1 MRRLWILPFLVSLIS
16 CNSSETKSENKLEK
30 AEKSEKV
37 EILSQEKDKA
47 ADLAGRELQFV
58 CACIKYE
65 YVNEMTDEVII
76 RKAIEG
82 MMSTLDLHSRYLNEK
97 AFNSLKNL
105 TEGEFGGL
113 GIEFIMDDDGYIRVI
128 SAIDDTPAY
137 KAGLKN
143 GDLIV
148 GVDGEYLGTNITDV
162 EVIEKLRG
170 KPGTSVKLKIIRE
183 RQAPFDVTIK
193 RDLIKVK
200 SVKAEVLDNIGYIRI
215 STFDKN
221 TSADIKKFIQENKK
235 LSGIILDVRN
245 NPGGLLDEA
254 VAVSDL
260 FLKNC
265 KIVSTKGRTKDNSM
279 EFFAN
284 GEDVTNGLP
293 IAVLIN
299 SGTASAPEILAG
311 ALRDNKRAV
320 IIGTRSFGKGSVQ
333 KVIPLPFSEKTGIK
347 LTIAKHYTPS
357 GECIQGNG
365 ISPDIEAG
373 YASIKKVDGVF
384 LLREEIFKNAL
395 DRKET
400 EKKHPDAN
408 KLPDSPI
415 IKKNDSD
422 KKENEELDF
431 RKMSLRERAEK
442 DYQLNKAFDT
452 LKAINVYDKI
462 NGEKN
467 NAK

>member
-1 MRRLWILPFLVSLIS
+1 MRKLWVLSLLLPLIA
-16 CNSSETKSENKLEK
+16 CNSGESKSENKS
-30 AEKSEKV
+30 EKSERV
-37 EILSQEKDKA
+37 EVMNREKNKA
-47 ADLAGRELQFV
+47 ADIAGRELQFV

-65 YVNEMTDEVII
+65 YVNEMTDEDII

-137 KAGLKN
+137 RAGLKH

-148 GVDGEYLGTNITDV
+148 GVDGEYLGTNITDI

-170 KPGTSVKLKIIRE
+170 KPGSKVKLKIIRE
-183 RQAPFDVTIK
+183 RQAPFDMTIK
-193 RDLIKVK
+193 RDVIKVK
-200 SVKAEVLDNIGYIRI
+200 SVKAEILDNIGYIRI

-221 TSADIKKFIQENKK
+221 TSADIKKFLLSNKN
-235 LSGIILDVRN
+235 LSGIIIDVRN

-265 KIVSTKGRTKDNSM
+265 KIVATKGRTKENTM
-279 EFFAN
+279 EFFA
-284 GEDVTNGLP
+284 DDKDIIDGLP

-299 SGTASAPEILAG
+299 SGTASAPEIFAG

-333 KVIPLPFSEKTGIK
+333 KVIPLSEKTGIK

-384 LLREEIFKNAL
+384 SLREEIFKNAL

-400 EKKHPDAN
+400 KKKHPNAN

-415 IKKNDSD
+415 KKDD
-422 KKENEELDF
+422 KDRKENEEFDF

-452 LKAINVYDKI
+452 LRAINVYNKI
-462 NGEKN
+462 NGKTSGEKSN
-467 NAK
+467 EK

>member
-1 MRRLWILPFLVSLIS
+1 MKKLILFPLLFSLIA
-16 CNSSETKSENKLEK
+16 CNSSETKSTDK
-30 AEKSEKV
+30 ARQSEKI
-37 EILSQEKDKA
+37 ELSAEELEKA
-47 ADLAGRELQFV
+47 ADLAGKELQFV

-65 YVNEMTDEVII
+65 YVNEMTDEEII

-82 MMSTLDLHSRYLNEK
+82 VMSNLDLHSRYLNEK

-113 GIEFIMDDDGYIRVI
+113 GIEFYLDDDGYIRVI

-148 GVDGEYLGTNITDV
+148 GVDGEYLGTNTSDI
-162 EVIEKLRG
+162 EVVEKLRG
-170 KPGTSVKLKIIRE
+170 KPGTKVKLKIIRG
-183 RQAPFDVTIK
+183 RQPAFDVTIK

-200 SVKAEVLDNIGYIRI
+200 SVKTEILDNIGYIRI

-221 TSADIKKFIQENKK
+221 TSADIKKFLLANKR
-235 LSGIILDVRN
+235 LDGIIIDVRN

-254 VAVSDL
+254 VSVSDL

-265 KIVSTKGRTKDNSM
+265 KIVSTKGRTKDNTM
-279 EFFAN
+279 DFFSNDQDVSN
-284 GEDVTNGLP
+284 GMP
-293 IAVLIN
+293 IVVLIN
-299 SGTASAPEILAG
+299 SGTASASEIIAG

-333 KVIPLPFSEKTGIK
+333 KVIPLSEKTGIK
-347 LTIAKHYTPS
+347 LTTAKYYTPN

-365 ISPDIEAG
+365 ITPDIEAG
-373 YASIKKVDGVF
+373 YASIKKIDGIF
-384 LLREEIFKNAL
+384 SLREEIFKNAL
-395 DRKET
+395 DSKESG
-400 EKKHPDAN
+400 KKHPDAN
-408 KLPDSPI
+408 KLPDSPS
-415 IKKNDSD
+415 KKDPKD
-422 KKENEELDF
+422 KKDDDEPDF
-431 RKMSLRERAEK
+431 RTMSLKERAEK

-452 LKAINVYDKI
+452 LKAIDIYNKI
-462 NGEKN
+462 NGEKK